1 VIGAQLNPAFNN
13 REDPGKWGSLI
24 LTLSIHGLLV
34 LVLFY
39 GVQWQ
44 RHAPEPVQ
52 VDLIRSMPAPIATPP
67 KPVVKAEEP
76 APKPV
81 PKEVEP
87 PLVKK
92 PDIALPKL
100 EEKSIKK
107 EEKKPPEPPKP
118 VEKPQPKA
126 QEKVPEPAKPL
137 DPREREAQRQRDL
150 MNMELDRVHRQN
162 QAQVNARNKADRDA
176 VAGKAGDKAR
186 GEWTAAIS
194 QKVRSKLS
202 AAVPPG
208 DPTAEFAIELLPSGE
223 VVAAKLTKSSGNKA
237 LDDAMLRAIYAS
249 SPLPKPSQPDVF
261 ERNLNF
267 VFKPGG
273 D

>member
-1 VIGAQLNPAFNN
+1 MIGAQLNPAFNN
-13 REDPGKWGSLI
+13 REDPGKWGSLL
-24 LTLSIHGLLV
+24 LTLFIHGVLV

-44 RHAPEPVQ
+44 RHTPEPVQ
-52 VDLIRSMPAPIATPP
+52 VDLVRSLPAPIPEPP
-67 KPVVKAEEP
+67 KPVVTPEP

-81 PKEVEP
+81 PKEVAP
-87 PLVKK
+87 PPVKK
-92 PDIALPKL
+92 PDIALPKP
-100 EEKSIKK
+100 EEKPLKK

-118 VEKPQPKA
+118 VEKPQPKP
-126 QEKVPEPAKPL
+126 QEKAPEPAKPQL

-150 MNMELDRVHRQN
+150 LNMDLDRLRRQD
-162 QAQVNARNKADRDA
+162 QAQANARNKADRDA
-176 VAGKAGDKAR
+176 TAGKATDKAR

-194 QKVRSKLS
+194 QKVRGHLS

-223 VVAAKLTKSSGNKA
+223 VASVRLTKSSGNKA

-261 ERNLNF
+261 VRNLNF